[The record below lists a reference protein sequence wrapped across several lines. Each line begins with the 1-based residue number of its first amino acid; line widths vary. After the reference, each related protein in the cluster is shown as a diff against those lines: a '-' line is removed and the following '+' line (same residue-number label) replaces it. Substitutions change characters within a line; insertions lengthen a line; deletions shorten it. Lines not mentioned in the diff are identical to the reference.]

1 MSGRVTVAYRLARY
15 LVSAFLKLFF
25 FWRVEGRQHIPPE
38 GPVLF
43 CCNHISAWDPPVVG
57 CAATRQVYFMAKRE
71 LWRIPVLRSV
81 ITALGAY
88 PVDRKRADLSSVRR
102 SLELLEKGQAVGV
115 FPEGTR
121 SRTGKLG
128 PLRSGG
134 AKLALR
140 TGAAVVPMAIVGPYR
155 LFRPLH
161 VRIGRPL
168 YFGRDLNPSRE
179 KVRAVRDEMARA
191 IAALLEGSIS
201 GEAGKRR
208 EGTAG

>member
-1 MSGRVTVAYRLARY
+1 MSGRVTLAYRLARY
-15 LVSAFLKLFF
+15 LVTAVLKVLFF
-25 FWRVEGRQHIPPE
+25 WKVEGRQHIPPQ

-43 CCNHISAWDPPVVG
+43 CCNHLSAWDPPVVG

-81 ITALGAY
+81 IAALGAY
-88 PVDRKRADLSSVRR
+88 PVDRQRADLSTVRR
-102 SLELLEKGQAVGV
+102 SLQLLEQGRAVGV

-121 SRTGKLG
+121 SRTGQLG
-128 PLRSGG
+128 PLRTGG

-155 LFRPLH
+155 LFQPLH
-161 VRIGRPL
+161 VRIGKPL
-168 YFGRDLNPSRE
+168 YLGRDTNPTRE

-191 IAALLEGSIS
+191 IAGLLEGSIS
-201 GEAGKRR
+201 SEAGKRR

>member
-1 MSGRVTVAYRLARY
+1 MSGRVTLAYRLARY

>member
-1 MSGRVTVAYRLARY
+1 MAYRLARY